1 MEKKEEEEMFGSKDL
16 KSEIHSIARS
26 AANNANKSIRIGPWE
41 LYATPEGYL
50 AALNVDTM
58 EEVLLAITSTPVG
71 TLPVPNEDL

>member
-1 MEKKEEEEMFGSKDL
+1 MFGSKDL
-16 KSEIHSIARS
+16 KSEIRS
-26 AANNANKSIRIGPWE
+26 VAKGYHTETVRIGPWE

-71 TLPVPNEDL
+71 TLPVPNE